1 MHRCGARPGFPLFV
15 WRSIH
20 LGAALANT
28 LARSGEKRWLRR
40 HSRAAPPVRAQ
51 HAGGNPEREGAKK
64 PRFVA
69 RLACS
74 ILIQQPAAGLPGTVI
89 AAFALRPSD
98 T

>member
-1 MHRCGARPGFPLFV
+1 MRAR
-15 WRSIH
+15 
-20 LGAALANT
+20 
-28 LARSGEKRWLRR
+28 
-40 HSRAAPPVRAQ
+40 
-51 HAGGNPEREGAKK
+51 HAGGNPERKGAKK

-89 AAFALRPSD
+89 AAFALRPSG